1 MIYFVHTVVLLLLT
15 KIPNSNTFVVKFQAN
30 TLNINDVNANGDK
43 KQSLAIKNAEK
54 IEIESLVPEAESN
67 KSNEWA
73 EIELGNL
80 DDKQNTFYQVNNE
93 NSGESMENEDVE
105 AVTHDLTD
113 DIAINQM
120 LADQGAPYNPDA
132 EVFDINQFDL
142 GKDASKVASHE
153 SKLSAEQESF
163 DYQPYHHQNFDKQTS
178 TIK

>member
-1 MIYFVHTVVLLLLT
+1 MIYSVHTVVLILLT
-15 KIPNSNTFVVKFQAN
+15 KISNSNTFVVNFQAN
-30 TLNINDVNANGDK
+30 TLNINNANANGDRK
-43 KQSLAIKNAEK
+43 PSLAIKNDEK
-54 IEIESLVPEAESN
+54 LESLSTEAEN
-67 KSNEWA
+67 PKSNELA

-93 NSGESMENEDVE
+93 NSGESLENGDVE

-120 LADQGAPYNPDA
+120 LADQGAPHNPDA

-142 GKDASKVASHE
+142 GREASRVASHE
-153 SKLSAEQESF
+153 TKPSAEQESF

>member
-1 MIYFVHTVVLLLLT
+1 MIHIIHTVVLLLLIKT
-15 KIPNSNTFVVKFQAN
+15 PNFNTFIVKFQAN
-30 TLNINDVNANGDK
+30 TLNIHDANANEVK

-54 IEIESLVPEAESN
+54 IEIESLSSEVQN
-67 KSNEWA
+67 HKSNEFA
-73 EIELGNL
+73 EFELENI

-93 NSGESMENEDVE
+93 NSSEEVENEDVE

-132 EVFDINQFDL
+132 EVFDVNQFDV
-142 GKDASKVASHE
+142 SKIASHE
-153 SKLSAEQESF
+153 AKPSAEQESF
-163 DYQPYHHQNFDKQTS
+163 DYQPYHYQNVDKQTS

>member
-1 MIYFVHTVVLLLLT
+1 MIYTVHTVVLLLLT
-15 KIPNSNTFVVKFQAN
+15 KIPNSNTFVVNFQAN
-30 TLNINDVNANGDK
+30 TLNINDANANGDK
-43 KQSLAIKNAEK
+43 KPSLAIKNVENL
-54 IEIESLVPEAESN
+54 ESESLSTEAEN
-67 KSNEWA
+67 PKSNELA

-93 NSGESMENEDVE
+93 NSGESVENEDVE

-142 GKDASKVASHE
+142 GRDVSKVASHE
-153 SKLSAEQESF
+153 AKPSAEQESF
-163 DYQPYHHQNFDKQTS
+163 DYQPYHYQNVDKQTS